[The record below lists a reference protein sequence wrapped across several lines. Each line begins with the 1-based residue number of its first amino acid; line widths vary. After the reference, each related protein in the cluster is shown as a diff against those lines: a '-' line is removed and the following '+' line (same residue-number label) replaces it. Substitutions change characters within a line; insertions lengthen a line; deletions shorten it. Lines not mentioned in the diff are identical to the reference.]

1 MSRFQLS
8 LFFILLILSSCG
20 HNLRGLSQIK
30 ERERSAGV
38 LMHITSLPSNY
49 GIGTLGIEAYKF
61 ADFLVRAKQKNWQML
76 PLGPTGYGDSPYQ
89 STSSYAGNPYMIDL
103 DTLIAEKLLTK
114 EEVTSVFWGDNE
126 KKVDFGNMFVKR
138 YPVLEKAYKRFKP
151 NSDYDAFIRNNKEW
165 LDDYALF
172 MSVKEK
178 FGYGQ
183 WTEWPEDIKL
193 RKKAAIDKYTKE
205 LKNKINFHKFI
216 QFKFYEQFDKLKKY
230 CHQKGLKL
238 IGDVPIYVPLDSSD
252 VWANPSIF
260 QLDAKLTPLA
270 VAGVPPDAF
279 TADGQLWGNPLYDW
293 DKMAKDNYK
302 WFINRLRA
310 TGKLFDVIRI
320 DHFRG
325 LESYWSVPY
334 GDKTAKNGHWVKG
347 PDMGLIKAIHKD
359 LPNLEFIAED
369 LGYLTPEVL
378 ALREGSGFPG
388 MKVLEFAFDTRE
400 KSDYLPHTYIRNTV
414 CYAGT
419 HDNEVL
425 VQWEKDIP
433 PEDRSLAERYLG
445 LPGGADLRYPI
456 LRAGMASVSYLFVA
470 QLQDYLGLGGDSR
483 MNRPGIMDGKNW
495 LWRATHEQISD
506 KLADDIAYLTHLYAR
521 SEN

>member
-1 MSRFQLS
+1 MSL
-8 LFFILLILSSCG
+8 
-20 HNLRGLSQIK
+20 
-30 ERERSAGV
+30 
-38 LMHITSLPSNY
+38 
-49 GIGTLGIEAYKF
+49 
-61 ADFLVRAKQKNWQML
+61 
-76 PLGPTGYGDSPYQ
+76 
-89 STSSYAGNPYMIDL
+89 
-103 DTLIAEKLLTK
+103 
-114 EEVTSVFWGDNE
+114 
-126 KKVDFGNMFVKR
+126 
-138 YPVLEKAYKRFKP
+138 
-151 NSDYDAFIRNNKEW
+151 
-165 LDDYALF
+165 
-172 MSVKEK
+172 KEK

-193 RKKAAIDKYTKE
+193 RKKAAIDKYSKD

-216 QFKFYEQFDKLKKY
+216 QFKFYEQFDKLKNY

-252 VWANPSIF
+252 VWANPSMF

-334 GDKTAKNGHWVKG
+334 GDKT
-347 PDMGLIKAIHKD
+347 
-359 LPNLEFIAED
+359 
-369 LGYLTPEVL
+369 
-378 ALREGSGFPG
+378 G

-400 KSDYLPHTYIRNTV
+400 KSDYLPHTYTRNTV

-470 QLQDYLGLGGDSR
+470 QLQDYLGLGGESR

-495 LWRATHEQISD
+495 LWRATHKQIND
-506 KLADDIAYLTHLYAR
+506 KLADDIAYLTTLYAR
-521 SEN
+521 HD

>member
-1 MSRFQLS
+1 MLRTKACIFLISLIALS
-8 LFFILLILSSCG
+8 TCA
-20 HNLRGLSQIK
+20 NLRGLSAAK
-30 ERERSAGV
+30 TRPRSAGI

-61 ADFLVRAKQKNWQML
+61 ADFLVKAKQKNWQML

-103 DTLIAEKLLTK
+103 DVLIAEKLLK
-114 EEVTSVFWGDNE
+114 EDEVKTVFWGNDE
-126 KKVDFGNMFVKR
+126 KKVDFGNMWTKR
-138 YPVLEKAYKRFKP
+138 YVVLEKAFKRFKP
-151 NSDYDAFIRNNKEW
+151 NTAYETFVNNNKDW
-165 LDDYALF
+165 LDDFALF

-178 FGYGQ
+178 FGFGQ

-193 RKKAAIDKYTKE
+193 RQPEAVAKYTKE
-205 LKNKINFHKFI
+205 LADKINFHKFI
-216 QFKFYEQFDKLKKY
+216 QYKFYEQFDKLKDY
-230 CHQKGLKL
+230 CHKKGLKL

-252 VWANPSIF
+252 VWANPQMF
-260 QLDAKLTPLA
+260 QLDSKLTPLA

-334 GDKTAKNGHWVKG
+334 GDKTARNGVWVKG

-359 LPNLEFIAED
+359 LADLEFIAED

-400 KSDYLPHTYIRNTV
+400 KSDYLPHTYVTNTV

-425 VQWEKDIP
+425 VKWQRDIP
-433 PEDRSLAERYLG
+433 PEDRNLAERYLG
-445 LPGGADLRYPI
+445 LPKDADLRYPI

-470 QLQDYLGLGGDSR
+470 QLQDYLGLGGESR

-495 LWRATHEQISD
+495 LWRATHDQIND
-506 KLADDIAYLTHLYAR
+506 KLAEEIAYLTTLYAR
-521 SEN
+521 

>member
-1 MSRFQLS
+1 MSKGL
-8 LFFILLILSSCG
+8 LLISLITLSICA
-20 HNLRGLSQIK
+20 NLRGLAAIHK
-30 ERERSAGV
+30 RPRSAGI

-49 GIGTLGIEAYKF
+49 GIGTLGLDAHKF
-61 ADFLVRAKQKNWQML
+61 VDFLVKAKQKNWQML

-89 STSSYAGNPYMIDL
+89 TTSSYAGNPYMIDL
-103 DTLIAEKLLTK
+103 DTLIHEKLLTQN
-114 EEVTSVFWGDNE
+114 EVSSEFWGNDNT
-126 KKVDFGNMFVKR
+126 KVDFGNMWVKR
-138 YPVLEKAYKRFKP
+138 YPILEKAFNRFKP
-151 NSDYDAFIRNNKEW
+151 NADYEKFLKENNQNW

-172 MSVKEK
+172 MSIKEK

-193 RKKAAIDKYTKE
+193 RKPKAMAKYKKE
-205 LKNKINFHKFI
+205 LERKINFHKFI
-216 QFKFYEQFDKLKKY
+216 QFKFYEQFNKLRYY
-230 CHQKGLKL
+230 CHQKGIKL

-252 VWANPSIF
+252 VWSNPTMF
-260 QLDAKLTPLA
+260 QLDSKLTPRA

-293 DKMAKDNYK
+293 DRMGRDNYK

-334 GDKTAKNGHWVKG
+334 GDKTARNGKWLKG
-347 PDMGLIKAIHKD
+347 PDMGLIKAIHKE
-359 LPNLEFIAED
+359 LPDIEFIAED
-369 LGYLTPEVL
+369 LGYLTDEVV

-388 MKVLEFAFDTRE
+388 MKILEFAFDPRE
-400 KSDYLPHTYIRNTV
+400 ESDYLPHTYSTNTV
-414 CYAGT
+414 CYPGT

-425 VQWEKDIP
+425 VKWQKDIP
-433 PEDRSLAERYLG
+433 QTDRSFAERYLG
-445 LPGGADLRYPI
+445 LPKDSDLRYPL

-470 QLQDYLGLGGDSR
+470 QLQDYLGLGGESR

-495 LWRATHEQISD
+495 LWRATREQIND
-506 KLADDIAYLTHLYAR
+506 KLAEEIAYLTQLYSR
-521 SEN
+521 

>member
-1 MSRFQLS
+1 MSKIQMS
-8 LFFILLILSSCG
+8 LLFISFFAFSICA
-20 HNLRGLSQIK
+20 NLRHQSVGKNNRQ
-30 ERERSAGV
+30 RSAGI
-38 LMHITSLPSNY
+38 LMHITSLPSKY
-49 GIGTLGIEAYKF
+49 GIGTLGIEAYNF
-61 ADFLVRAKQKNWQML
+61 ADFLVKAKQKNWQML

-103 DTLIAEKLLTK
+103 DVLIAEKLLK
-114 EEVTSVFWGDNE
+114 EDEVKSVFWGNDE
-126 KKVDFGNMFVKR
+126 KKVDFGNMWSKR
-138 YPVLEKAYKRFKP
+138 FPVLEKAFKRFKP
-151 NSDYDAFIRNNKEW
+151 NTAYETFVKKNKDW

-178 FGYGQ
+178 FGNGQ

-193 RKKAAIDKYTKE
+193 RKPAAIEKFTKE
-205 LKNKINFHKFI
+205 LSEKINFHKFI
-216 QFKFYEQFDKLKKY
+216 QYKFYQQFDKLKQY

-252 VWANPSIF
+252 VWANPSMF
-260 QLDAKLTPLA
+260 QLDEDLTPIA

-293 DKMAKDNYK
+293 EKMAKDNYK

-310 TGKLFDVIRI
+310 TGNLFDVIRI

-334 GDKTAKNGHWVKG
+334 GDKTAKNGTWVKG

-359 LPNLEFIAED
+359 LSNLEFIAED

-378 ALREGSGFPG
+378 ALRDGSAFPG
-388 MKVLEFAFDTRE
+388 MKVLEFAFDAGGN
-400 KSDYLPHTYIRNTV
+400 SDYLPHRHVPNSV

-425 VQWEKDIP
+425 VKWQRDISS
-433 PEDRSLAERYLG
+433 EDRKFAEKYLG
-445 LPGGADLRYPI
+445 LSRDADLRYPI
-456 LRAGMASVSYLFVA
+456 LRAGMSSVSYLFIA
-470 QLQDYLGLGGDSR
+470 QLQDYLGLGGESR

-495 LWRATHEQISD
+495 LWRVTKEEITD
-506 KLADDIAYLTHLYAR
+506 KLAEEIDYLTKLYGR
-521 SEN
+521 

>member
-1 MSRFQLS
+1 MSKIKTS
-8 LFFILLILSSCG
+8 LLLIFLISFSTCV
-20 HNLRGLSQIK
+20 NLRGLSATTN
-30 ERERSAGV
+30 RPRSAGV

-61 ADFLVRAKQKNWQML
+61 ADFLVKAKQKNWQML

-103 DTLIAEKLLTK
+103 DVLIAEKLLK
-114 EEVTSVFWGDNE
+114 EDEVKTVFWGNDEN
-126 KKVDFGNMFVKR
+126 KVDFGNMWTKR
-138 YPVLEKAYKRFKP
+138 YAVLKKAFKRFKP
-151 NSDYDAFIRNNKEW
+151 TTAYETFVNKNKDW
-165 LDDYALF
+165 LEDFALF

-178 FGYGQ
+178 FGFGQ

-193 RKKAAIDKYTKE
+193 RKPNAIQKYTKE
-205 LKNKINFHKFI
+205 LTDKINFHKFI
-216 QFKFYEQFDKLKKY
+216 QYKFYEQFDKLKSY
-230 CHQKGLKL
+230 CHNKGLKL

-260 QLDAKLTPLA
+260 QLDEKLTPLA

-310 TGKLFDVIRI
+310 TGNLFDVIRI

-334 GDKTAKNGHWVKG
+334 GDKTARNGVWVKG
-347 PDMGLIKAIHKD
+347 PDMGLIKAIRKD
-359 LPNLEFIAED
+359 LPDIEFIAED

-400 KSDYLPHTYIRNTV
+400 KSDYLPHTYVTNTV

-425 VQWEKDIP
+425 VKWQRDIP
-433 PEDRSLAERYLG
+433 PEDRNLAERYLG
-445 LPGGADLRYPI
+445 LPKDADLRYPI

-470 QLQDYLGLGGDSR
+470 QLQDYLGLGGEAR

-495 LWRATHEQISD
+495 LWRATHDQIND
-506 KLADDIAYLTHLYAR
+506 KLAEEIAYLTTLYAR
-521 SEN
+521 AK

>member
-1 MSRFQLS
+1 
-8 LFFILLILSSCG
+8 
-20 HNLRGLSQIK
+20 
-30 ERERSAGV
+30 
-38 LMHITSLPSNY
+38 MHITSLPSNY
-49 GIGTLGIEAYKF
+49 GIGTLGLEAYRF
-61 ADFLVRAKQKNWQML
+61 ADFLVKAKQKNWQML

-114 EEVTSVFWGDNE
+114 EEVTSVNWGKDE
-126 KKVDFGNMFVKR
+126 TKVDFGNMFKKR
-138 YPVLEKAYKRFKP
+138 YPVLEKAFKRFKP
-151 NSDYDAFIRNNKEW
+151 NTDYDFFVKENKDW
-165 LDDYALF
+165 LEDYALF
-172 MSVKEK
+172 MSLKEH

-193 RKKAAIDKYTKE
+193 RKKSTLEKCRKDLAK
-205 LKNKINFHKFI
+205 KINFHKFI
-216 QFKFYEQFDKLKKY
+216 QFKFYEQFNKLKNY
-230 CHQKGLKL
+230 CHKMGLKL

-260 QLDAKLTPLA
+260 QLDKKLTPLA

-279 TADGQLWGNPLYDW
+279 TTDGQLWGNPLYDW
-293 DKMAKDNYK
+293 DKMAKDDFK
-302 WFINRLRA
+302 WFVNRLRA

-325 LESYWSVPY
+325 LESYWSVPF

-347 PDMGLIKAIHKD
+347 PDMGLIKAIHKY

-400 KSDYLPHTYIRNTV
+400 KSDYLPHTYSKNTV

-470 QLQDYLGLGGDSR
+470 QLQDYLGLGGESR

-495 LWRATHEQISD
+495 LWRAKHDQIND
-506 KLADDIAYLTHLYAR
+506 KLAEDIAYLTQLYAR
-521 SEN
+521 CD

>member
-1 MSRFQLS
+1 MSKALIF
-8 LFFILLILSSCG
+8 LFCIIALASSK
-20 HNLRGLSQIK
+20 NLRGLETIK
-30 ERERSAGV
+30 QRERSAGI

-49 GIGTLGIEAYKF
+49 GIGTLGEEAFKF
-61 ADFLVRAKQKNWQML
+61 ADFLVKAKQKNWQML

-103 DTLIAEKLLTK
+103 DILIKEKLLK
-114 EEVTSVFWGDNE
+114 QDEVSKVFWGNDP
-126 KKVDFGNMFVKR
+126 KKVDFGNMWTKR
-138 YPVLEKAYKRFKP
+138 YQILEKAFKRFKP
-151 NSDYDAFIRNNKEW
+151 NKSYETFVKNNKEW
-165 LDDYALF
+165 LDDFALF
-172 MSVKEK
+172 MAIKEK
-178 FGYGQ
+178 FNFGQ

-193 RKKAAIDKYTKE
+193 RKKKAMEKYTKE
-205 LKNKINFHKFI
+205 LAHKINFHKFT
-216 QFKFYEQFDKLKKY
+216 QFKFFEQFDKLKEY
-230 CHQKGLKL
+230 CHKKGLKL

-260 QLDAKLTPLA
+260 QLDKKLTPLA

-293 DKMAKDNYK
+293 VKMGKDDYK

-334 GDKTAKNGHWVKG
+334 GDKTAKNGKWVKG
-347 PDMGLIKAIHKD
+347 PDMGLIRAIHKY
-359 LPNLEFIAED
+359 LPDLEFIAED

-400 KSDYLPHTYIRNTV
+400 KSDYLPHTYVRNTV

-425 VQWEKDIP
+425 VQWQRDIP

-445 LPGGADLRYPI
+445 LPQGSDLRFPI
-456 LRAGMASVSYLFVA
+456 LRAGLASVSYLFVA
-470 QLQDYLGLGGDSR
+470 QLQDYLGLGGESR

-495 LWRATHEQISD
+495 LWRATHEQICD
-506 KLADDIAYLTHLYAR
+506 KLAEEIAYLTQLYAR
-521 SEN
+521 

>member
-1 MSRFQLS
+1 MSRIS
-8 LFFILLILSSCG
+8 STLFLILLVLSSCG
-20 HNLRGLSQIK
+20 PNLRGLSQVK

-49 GIGTLGIEAYKF
+49 GIGTLGLEAYRF
-61 ADFLVRAKQKNWQML
+61 ADFLVKAKQKNWQML

-114 EEVTSVFWGDNE
+114 EEVTSVNWGKDE
-126 KKVDFGNMFVKR
+126 TKVDFGNMFKKR
-138 YPVLEKAYKRFKP
+138 YPVLEKAFKRFKP
-151 NSDYDAFIRNNKEW
+151 NTDYDFFVKENKDW
-165 LDDYALF
+165 LEDYALF
-172 MSVKEK
+172 MSLKEH

-193 RKKAAIDKYTKE
+193 RKPATLEKCRKDLAK
-205 LKNKINFHKFI
+205 KINFHKFI
-216 QFKFYEQFDKLKKY
+216 QFKFYEQFNKLKNY
-230 CHQKGLKL
+230 CHKMGLKL

-260 QLDAKLTPLA
+260 QLDKKLTPLA

-293 DKMAKDNYK
+293 DKMAKDDFK
-302 WFINRLRA
+302 WFVNRLRA

-325 LESYWSVPY
+325 LESYWSVPF

-347 PDMGLIKAIHKD
+347 PDMGLIKAIHKY

-400 KSDYLPHTYIRNTV
+400 KSDYLPHTYNKNTV

-470 QLQDYLGLGGDSR
+470 QLQDYLGLGGESR

-495 LWRATHEQISD
+495 LWRAKHDQIND
-506 KLADDIAYLTHLYAR
+506 KLAEDIAYLTHLYAR
-521 SEN
+521 CD

>member
-1 MSRFQLS
+1 MVKTQNVL
-8 LFFILLILSSCG
+8 LLISLIVFSTCT
-20 HNLRGLSQIK
+20 NLRGLSATTT
-30 ERERSAGV
+30 RPRSAGI
-38 LMHITSLPSNY
+38 LMHITSLPSNN
-49 GIGTLGIEAYKF
+49 GIGTLGKEAYKF
-61 ADFLVRAKQKNWQML
+61 ADFLVKAKQKNWQML

-103 DTLIAEKLLTK
+103 DVLIEEKLLK
-114 EEVTSVFWGDNE
+114 EDEVKKVNWGSDLSH
-126 KKVDFGNMFVKR
+126 VDFGNMWEKR
-138 YPVLEKAYKRFKP
+138 FPVLEKAYKRFKP
-151 NSDYDAFIRNNKEW
+151 NKEYEAFCKKNKDW
-165 LDDYALF
+165 LDDFSLF

-178 FGYGQ
+178 FKNGQ
-183 WTEWPEDIKL
+183 WTEWPQDIKL
-193 RKKAAIDKYTKE
+193 RQKAAMDKYTKE
-205 LKNKINFHKFI
+205 LADKINFHKFI
-216 QFKFYEQFDKLKKY
+216 QFKFYEQFDKLKDY
-230 CHQKGLKL
+230 CHNKGLKL

-260 QLDAKLTPLA
+260 QLDKKLTPLA

-293 DKMAKDNYK
+293 NKMAKDNYK

-310 TGKLFDVIRI
+310 TGNLFDVIRI

-334 GDKTAKNGHWVKG
+334 GDKTARNGKWVKG
-347 PDMGLIKAIHKD
+347 PDMGLIKAIHRD

-400 KSDYLPHTYIRNTV
+400 KSDYLPHTYVTNTV

-425 VQWEKDIP
+425 MKWQQDIP
-433 PEDRSLAERYLG
+433 PEDRDLAERYLG
-445 LPGGADLRYPI
+445 LAKGADLRMPI

-470 QLQDYLGLGGDSR
+470 QLQDYLGLDGSSR

-495 LWRATHEQISD
+495 LWRATSEQIND
-506 KLADDIAYLTHLYAR
+506 KLANEIAYLTKLYAR
-521 SEN
+521 

>member
-1 MSRFQLS
+1 M
-8 LFFILLILSSCG
+8 G
-20 HNLRGLSQIK
+20 
-30 ERERSAGV
+30 
-38 LMHITSLPSNY
+38 
-49 GIGTLGIEAYKF
+49 
-61 ADFLVRAKQKNWQML
+61 KN
-76 PLGPTGYGDSPYQ
+76 
-89 STSSYAGNPYMIDL
+89 
-103 DTLIAEKLLTK
+103 
-114 EEVTSVFWGDNE
+114 
-126 KKVDFGNMFVKR
+126 
-138 YPVLEKAYKRFKP
+138 
-151 NSDYDAFIRNNKEW
+151 
-165 LDDYALF
+165 
-172 MSVKEK
+172 
-178 FGYGQ
+178 
-183 WTEWPEDIKL
+183 
-193 RKKAAIDKYTKE
+193 
-205 LKNKINFHKFI
+205 
-216 QFKFYEQFDKLKKY
+216 
-230 CHQKGLKL
+230 
-238 IGDVPIYVPLDSSD
+238 
-252 VWANPSIF
+252 
-260 QLDAKLTPLA
+260 
-270 VAGVPPDAF
+270 
-279 TADGQLWGNPLYDW
+279 
-293 DKMAKDNYK
+293 NYK

-470 QLQDYLGLGGDSR
+470 QLQDYLGLGGESR

-506 KLADDIAYLTHLYAR
+506 RLANDIAYLTTLYAR
-521 SEN
+521 YEN

>member
-1 MSRFQLS
+1 MSKIS
-8 LFFILLILSSCG
+8 NILLFIALISVAISS
-20 HNLRGLSQIK
+20 NLRGLSATTT
-30 ERERSAGV
+30 RPRSAGV

-61 ADFLVRAKQKNWQML
+61 ADFLVKAKQKNWQML

-103 DTLIAEKLLTK
+103 DVLIAEKLLK
-114 EEVTSVFWGDNE
+114 EDEVKTVFWGNDE
-126 KKVDFGNMFVKR
+126 TKVDFGNMWTKR
-138 YPVLEKAYKRFKP
+138 YVVLEKAYKRFKP
-151 NSDYDAFIRNNKEW
+151 TSAYNTFLTKNKDW
-165 LDDYALF
+165 LEDFALF

-178 FGYGQ
+178 FGFGQ
-183 WTEWPEDIKL
+183 WTEWPDDIKL
-193 RKKAAIDKYTKE
+193 RKPAAIEKYKKE
-205 LKNKINFHKFI
+205 LADKINFHKFI
-216 QFKFYEQFDKLKKY
+216 QFKFYEQFDKLKDY
-230 CHQKGLKL
+230 CHKKGLKL

-252 VWANPSIF
+252 VWASPEIF
-260 QLDAKLTPLA
+260 QLDSKLTPLA

-293 DKMAKDNYK
+293 KKMGKDNYK

-310 TGKLFDVIRI
+310 TGNLFDVIRI

-334 GDKTAKNGHWVKG
+334 GDTTAKNGKWVKG

-359 LPNLEFIAED
+359 LPDLEFIAED

-388 MKVLEFAFDTRE
+388 MKVLEFAFDARE
-400 KSDYLPHTYIRNTV
+400 ESDYLPHTYVPNTV

-425 VQWEKDIP
+425 VKWQRDIP
-433 PEDRSLAERYLG
+433 PEDRDLAESYLG
-445 LPGGADLRYPI
+445 LPKDADLRVPI

-470 QLQDYLGLGGDSR
+470 QLQDYLGLGGESR

-495 LWRATHEQISD
+495 LWRATHEQIND
-506 KLADDIAYLTHLYAR
+506 KLAKEIAYLTTLYAR
-521 SEN
+521 E

>member
-1 MSRFQLS
+1 MSKGL
-8 LFFILLILSSCG
+8 LLISLITLSICA
-20 HNLRGLSQIK
+20 NLRGLAAIHK
-30 ERERSAGV
+30 RPRSAGI

-49 GIGTLGIEAYKF
+49 GIGTLGLDAYKF
-61 ADFLVRAKQKNWQML
+61 ADFLVKAKQKNWQML

-89 STSSYAGNPYMIDL
+89 TTSSYAGNPYMIDL
-103 DTLIAEKLLTK
+103 DTLIHEKLLTQN
-114 EEVTSVFWGDNE
+114 EVSSEFWGND
-126 KKVDFGNMFVKR
+126 KTKVDFGNMWVKR
-138 YPVLEKAYKRFKP
+138 YPILEKAFNRFKP
-151 NSDYDAFIRNNKEW
+151 NADYEKFLKENNQNW

-172 MSVKEK
+172 MSIKEK

-193 RKKAAIDKYTKE
+193 RKPEAMAKYKKE
-205 LKNKINFHKFI
+205 LERKINFHKFI
-216 QFKFYEQFDKLKKY
+216 QFKFYEQFNKLRYY
-230 CHQKGLKL
+230 CHQKGIKL

-252 VWANPSIF
+252 VWSNPTMF
-260 QLDAKLTPLA
+260 QLDSKLTPRA

-293 DKMAKDNYK
+293 DRMGRDNYK

-334 GDKTAKNGHWVKG
+334 GDKTARNGKWLKG
-347 PDMGLIKAIHKD
+347 PDMGLIKAIHKE
-359 LPNLEFIAED
+359 LPDIEFIAED
-369 LGYLTPEVL
+369 LGYLTDEVL

-388 MKVLEFAFDTRE
+388 MKILEFAFDPRE
-400 KSDYLPHTYIRNTV
+400 ESDYLPHTYSTNTV
-414 CYAGT
+414 CYPGT

-425 VQWEKDIP
+425 VKWQKDIP
-433 PEDRSLAERYLG
+433 QTDRSFAERYLG
-445 LPGGADLRYPI
+445 LPKDSDLRYPL

-470 QLQDYLGLGGDSR
+470 QLQDYLGLGGESR

-495 LWRATHEQISD
+495 LWRATREQIND
-506 KLADDIAYLTHLYAR
+506 KLAEEIAYLTQLYSR
-521 SEN
+521 